1 MNQKSNGFLNDS
13 IISFDKFYYYKAN
26 TLLKKN
32 IDNYLNQ
39 HDVHDIKISL
49 YKINNKCKYPFIE
62 YLFMKNL
69 DKNKL
74 HFIELFINNIID
86 SEKIVDLSKIFTFG
100 ILNKFLNIKNHDDY
114 NEKTIFSG
122 FYIWEKQI
130 YLFFDISLCNLCI
143 NDTNLKNDFLFVI
156 IDEII
161 NYRNTYKID
170 FDLQIVKF
178 FIKNNDFC
186 YLINDNN
193 KEYELP
199 IVAYI
204 SKEVNMLNYVF
215 NCGLSPNNH
224 NELFGSF
231 FYFTNMDNA
240 LLEIT
245 DTKKGLV
252 RFAVFTS
259 KMKYI
264 ENYINDNIDDS
275 YIKKERL
282 LDSKLDQKYE
292 HLTIRISDYFGK
304 WIDNY
309 DSIYLGNVLLDDDTY
324 LTKTPII
331 VVKEFNQYVPLSYHY
346 IN

>member
-1 MNQKSNGFLNDS
+1 
-13 IISFDKFYYYKAN
+13 
-26 TLLKKN
+26 
-32 IDNYLNQ
+32 
-39 HDVHDIKISL
+39 
-49 YKINNKCKYPFIE
+49 
-62 YLFMKNL
+62 MKNS

-74 HFIELFINNIID
+74 NFIELLTNNIID
-86 SEKIVDLSKIFTFG
+86 SEKIVDLSKIFIFG
-100 ILNKFLNIKNHDDY
+100 ILNKFLNIKTHDDY

-122 FYIWEKQI
+122 FYIWENQI
-130 YLFFDISLCNLCI
+130 YLFFDISLCNLCM
-143 NDTNLKNDFLFVI
+143 NDINLKTNFLFVI

-161 NYRNTYKID
+161 NHRNTCKIHID
-170 FDLQIVKF
+170 QQIVKF

-186 YLINDNN
+186 YLMNDNN

-199 IVAYI
+199 IVAYV
-204 SKEVNMLNYVF
+204 SEEENMLNYVF
-215 NCGLSPNNH
+215 NCGVSPSNH

-240 LLEIT
+240 LLEI
-245 DTKKGLV
+245 KKGLV
-252 RFAVFTS
+252 RFAVFMS

-264 ENYINDNIDDS
+264 ENYINDNIDES
-275 YIKKERL
+275 YSKKERL

-292 HLTIRISDYFGK
+292 RLTIRISDYSGK

-331 VVKEFNQYVPLSYHY
+331 VVKEFNQYVPLSYHCIKY
-346 IN
+346 V